1 MAIITLPFPR
11 VTSSKDKRNA
21 GDGQKVISIEDRLGV
36 VFLPARHGSRP
47 NPHPS
52 PAPDDGDAA

>member
-11 VTSSKDKRNA
+11 VTSSNDKRNA
-21 GDGQKVISIEDRLGV
+21 GDDQKVISIEDRLGV
-36 VFLPARHGSRP
+36 VFLPGRHSSQP